1 MPLKKTNLYRYSPY
15 TKFAGLFGDL
25 FLLNI
30 AILVSYYMRYGNTVR
45 LSDSFAQSTLI
56 LSNLIWVFICLYF
69 DAYNVMRVGYI
80 ETLFSKTTKLLGL
93 YLCILFALI
102 VFLNYDG
109 VSRLRLVY
117 FAFVFFSELLLFRY
131 VFVWILKKIRKAGY
145 NYRRVIIIGAGQ
157 KGKDIQKILSKDV
170 SYGYQVLGFFDDVA
184 TTKESASAGS
194 VGGLNEAIDFLNT
207 NGVHEVYIASSNYA
221 SKEISKII
229 LFCER
234 NLIRLKFVPDFQN
247 FTKSKR
253 VEINFYDDLPVISFR
268 QEPLESTLNR
278 TVKRLFDIAFATA
291 VIVFI
296 FPWLFPIIMLAVKLS
311 SRGSVFF
318 KQERT
323 AEQNKVF
330 WCYKFRT
337 MQVNDLAHEQQAT
350 RHDARITNVG
360 RFLRQTNLD
369 ELPQFFNVLYGSM
382 SVVGPRPHMLKHT
395 EEYSALINSFFVR
408 QLIKPGITGWAQVNG
423 FRGETHTLEQM
434 EKRVEYDIWY
444 IENWSFYL
452 DIKILFKTI
461 TNMLRGDKNAF

>member
-1 MPLKKTNLYRYSPY
+1 MPTRKKSLYRYSQY
-15 TKFAGLFGDL
+15 TKFIGLFGDVV
-25 FLLNI
+25 LLNL
-30 AILVSYYMRYGNTVR
+30 AIVISYYIRYGNTVR

-56 LSNLIWVFICLYF
+56 LSNLIWVFICLYY
-69 DAYNVMRVGYI
+69 DAYNFMRVGYI

-93 YLCILFALI
+93 FLCVLFGLI

-109 VSRLRLVY
+109 ISRLRLGY
-117 FAFVFFSELLLFRY
+117 FTVLFFIALILFRY
-131 VFVWILKKIRKAGY
+131 AFVWFLKKIRKAGY

-157 KGKDIQKILSKDV
+157 KGKDIEKILSKDV

-184 TTKESASAGS
+184 VTKATSTAGSAG
-194 VGGLNEAIDFLNT
+194 GLDEVVHFLNT
-207 NGVHEVYIASSNYA
+207 HPVHEVYIASSNYA

-278 TVKRLFDIAFATA
+278 TVKRTFDVVFSLL
-291 VIVFI
+291 VIMVI
-296 FPWLFPIIMLAVKLS
+296 FPWLFPIIILAVKLS

-323 AEQNKVF
+323 GEHNQVF

-337 MQVNDLAHEQQAT
+337 MRVNDLAHEQQAT
-350 RHDARITNVG
+350 RHDTRITRVG

-369 ELPQFFNVLYGSM
+369 ELPQFFNVLVGSM

-395 EEYSALINSFFVR
+395 EEYSALIQSYIVR

-423 FRGETHTLEQM
+423 FRGETNTLQQM

-444 IENWSFYL
+444 IENWSLYL
-452 DIKILFKTI
+452 DLKILFRTI

>member
-1 MPLKKTNLYRYSPY
+1 MPLKKASLYRYSQY
-15 TKFAGLFGDL
+15 TKFIGLFGDL
-25 FLLNI
+25 FLLNA
-30 AILVSYYMRYGNTVR
+30 AILLSYYMRYGNTVR
-45 LSDSFAQSTLI
+45 LGDSFAQSTLI

-69 DAYNVMRVGYI
+69 DAYNFMRVGYI
-80 ETLFSKTTKLLGL
+80 ETLFSKTTRLLGL

-109 VSRLRLVY
+109 ISRLRLGY
-117 FAFVFFSELLLFRY
+117 FAVLFFMALILFRY
-131 VFVWILKKIRKAGY
+131 AFVWILKKIRKAGY

-157 KGKDIQKILSKDV
+157 KGKDIEKILSKDV

-184 TTKESASAGS
+184 STKESASAGS

-278 TVKRLFDIAFATA
+278 TVKRLFDIIFATI
-291 VIVFI
+291 VIVCI
-296 FPWLFPIIMLAVKLS
+296 FPWLFPIIIVAVKLS
-311 SRGSVFF
+311 SRGTVFF

-323 AEQNKVF
+323 GEQNKVF

-350 RHDARITNVG
+350 RDDARITNVG

-369 ELPQFFNVLYGSM
+369 ELPQFFNVLVGSM

-395 EEYSALINSFFVR
+395 EEYSALINSFIVR

>member
-1 MPLKKTNLYRYSPY
+1 MPSKKKSLYRYSQY
-15 TKFAGLFGDL
+15 SKFIGLFGDV
-25 FLLNI
+25 FLVNA
-30 AILVSYYMRYGNTVR
+30 AILISYYIRYGNSFR
-45 LSDSFAQSTLI
+45 LNSNDAQATI
-56 LSNLIWVFICLYF
+56 VLSNLIWIFIALYF
-69 DAYNVMRVGYI
+69 DAYNFMRVGYI

-93 YLCILFALI
+93 YLCVLFSLI

-117 FAFVFFSELLLFRY
+117 FAAIFFSELILFRY
-131 VFVWILKKIRKAGY
+131 LFVEVLKKIRKAGY

-157 KGKDIQKILSKDV
+157 KGKDIEKILSKDL

-184 TTKESASAGS
+184 VTKTTSTDGSAGD
-194 VGGLNEAIDFLNT
+194 LNEVINFLNIHA
-207 NGVHEVYIASSNYA
+207 VHEVYIASSNYA
-221 SKEISKII
+221 SKEISNII

-278 TVKRLFDIAFATA
+278 TVKRTFDIVFSLV
-291 VIVFI
+291 VILII
-296 FPWLFPIIMLAVKLS
+296 FPWLFPIIMLAVKFS

-323 AEQNKVF
+323 GEHNQVF

-337 MQVNDLAHEQQAT
+337 MRVNDLAHEQQAT
-350 RHDARITNVG
+350 RHDTRITRVG

-369 ELPQFFNVLYGSM
+369 ELPQFFNVLVGSM

-395 EEYSALINSFFVR
+395 EEYSALIQSYIVR

-423 FRGETHTLEQM
+423 FRGETNTLEQM

-444 IENWSFYL
+444 IENWSLYL
-452 DIKILFKTI
+452 DLKILFRTI

>member
-1 MPLKKTNLYRYSPY
+1 MPTKKTSLYRYSQY
-15 TKFAGLFGDL
+15 TKFIGLFGDL

-30 AILVSYYMRYGNTVR
+30 AILVSYYMRYGNAVR
-45 LSDSFAQSTLI
+45 LGDSFAQSTLI
-56 LSNLIWVFICLYF
+56 LSNLIWVFLCLYF
-69 DAYNVMRVGYI
+69 DAYNFMRVSYI

-93 YLCILFALI
+93 LLCILFALI

-109 VSRLRLVY
+109 ISRLRLVY
-117 FAFVFFSELLLFRY
+117 FAIVFFVELIFFRY
-131 VFVWILKKIRKAGY
+131 VFVWFLKKIRKAGY
-145 NYRRVIIIGAGQ
+145 NYRRIIIIGAGQ
-157 KGKDIQKILSKDV
+157 KGKDIEKILSRDV

-184 TTKESASAGS
+184 TNKESASAGS
-194 VGGLNEAIDFLNT
+194 AGGLNEAIDFLNT
-207 NGVHEVYIASSNYA
+207 NGVHEVYIASTNYA

-278 TVKRLFDIAFATA
+278 TVKRTLDVVLALF
-291 VIVFI
+291 VILVI
-296 FPWLFPIIMLAVKLS
+296 FPWLFPIIMLAVKFS
-311 SRGSVFF
+311 SRGSIFF

-323 AEQNKVF
+323 GEHNQVF

-350 RHDARITNVG
+350 RDDARITNVG

-369 ELPQFFNVLYGSM
+369 ELPQFFNVLFGSM

-395 EEYSALINSFFVR
+395 EEYSALINSFIVR

-423 FRGETHTLEQM
+423 FRGETNTLKQM

-444 IENWSFYL
+444 IENWSLYL
-452 DIKILFKTI
+452 DLKILFRTI

>member
-1 MPLKKTNLYRYSPY
+1 MPLRKTNLYRYSPY
-15 TKFAGLFGDL
+15 AKFIGLFGDL
-25 FLLNI
+25 FLLNS
-30 AILVSYYMRYGNTVR
+30 AILVSYYLRYGNIVR
-45 LSDSFAQSTLI
+45 LTDSFAQPTLI

-109 VSRLRLVY
+109 VSRLRLMY
-117 FAFVFFSELLLFRY
+117 FSAVFFSELLLFRY

-184 TTKESASAGS
+184 STKESASAGS
-194 VGGLNEAIDFLNT
+194 VGGLNEAIDFLKT

-291 VIVFI
+291 IIVCI

-323 AEQNKVF
+323 GEQNKVF

-337 MQVNDLAHEQQAT
+337 MHVNDLAHEQQAT

-369 ELPQFFNVLYGSM
+369 ELPQFFNVLFGSM

-395 EEYSALINSFFVR
+395 EEYSALINSFIVR

-423 FRGETHTLEQM
+423 FRGETHTLVQM

-452 DIKILFKTI
+452 DIKILFRTI
-461 TNMLRGDKNAF
+461 ANMVRGDKNAF